1 MIVCGLFKSPFFFT
15 ILKKLCEEN
24 IKNLIVS
31 IRFILY
37 NKERNHYDQLR
48 SLLNMINLKNFNV
61 KKMTIGEMAK
71 INHITEQTL
80 RLYDREELFSPVYRD
95 ENTGYRYYDI
105 RQSAQLDMIRYMKAL
120 GMPLKEIRIHMK
132 KWDMGRV
139 KQLLR
144 DNRDAI
150 DQKIMEL
157 NLQKRAIE
165 RTLDS
170 YDRYEAAPPDG
181 AIVMEYIPKRRMYVK
196 ETKTNFYDYEIDEY
210 ERLLRSLKEDMG
222 ARKISPFYFANAGTI
237 LKREN
242 FMKRSLYSTQ
252 MFVFV
257 DQEYV
262 EEELI
267 TVIPANSYLC
277 IYCDRFAKEKEYID
291 RLLATI
297 EENHYTVIGDY
308 ICEVIVE
315 MPLDY
320 KERGMFL
327 RLQVPVRMS

>member
-1 MIVCGLFKSPFFFT
+1 MIVCGLFKSPLFF
-15 ILKKLCEEN
+15 IKLCEEN
-24 IKNLIVS
+24 IKNIIVS
-31 IRFILY
+31 ISFILY

-48 SLLNMINLKNFNV
+48 RLLNMINLKNFNV

-144 DNRDAI
+144 ENRDAI
-150 DQKIMEL
+150 DQKIVEL

-242 FMKRSLYSTQ
+242 FMKRNLYSTQ
-252 MFVFV
+252 VFVFV

-277 IYCDRFAKEKEYID
+277 IYCDRFSKEKEYID

>member
-1 MIVCGLFKSPFFFT
+1 LYAGFLKARFFFT
-15 ILKKLCEEN
+15 IFKKLCEEN

-37 NKERNHYDQLR
+37 NKERNHYDQPR
-48 SLLNMINLKNFNV
+48 RLLNMINLKNFNV

-144 DNRDAI
+144 ENRDAI
-150 DQKIMEL
+150 DQKIEEL

-277 IYCDRFAKEKEYID
+277 IYCDRFSKEKEYID

>member
-1 MIVCGLFKSPFFFT
+1 MIVCGLFKSPLFF
-15 ILKKLCEEN
+15 IKLCEEN
-24 IKNLIVS
+24 IKNIIVS

-48 SLLNMINLKNFNV
+48 RLLNMINLKNFNV

-144 DNRDAI
+144 ENRDAI
-150 DQKIMEL
+150 DQKIVEL

-242 FMKRSLYSTQ
+242 FMKRNLYSTQ
-252 MFVFV
+252 VFVFV

-277 IYCDRFAKEKEYID
+277 IYCDRFSKEKEYID

>member
-1 MIVCGLFKSPFFFT
+1 MIVCGLFKSPLFF
-15 ILKKLCEEN
+15 IKLCEEN
-24 IKNLIVS
+24 IKNIIVS

-48 SLLNMINLKNFNV
+48 RLLIMINLKNFNV

-144 DNRDAI
+144 ENRDAI
-150 DQKIMEL
+150 DQKIVEL

-242 FMKRSLYSTQ
+242 FMKRNLYSTQ
-252 MFVFV
+252 VFVFV

-277 IYCDRFAKEKEYID
+277 IYCDRFSKEKEYID

>member
-1 MIVCGLFKSPFFFT
+1 MYAGFLKARFFFT
-15 ILKKLCEEN
+15 IFKKLCEEN

-37 NKERNHYDQLR
+37 NKERNHYDQPR
-48 SLLNMINLKNFNV
+48 RLLNMINLKNFNV

-144 DNRDAI
+144 ENRDAI
-150 DQKIMEL
+150 DQKIEEL

-277 IYCDRFAKEKEYID
+277 IYCDRFSKEKEYID

>member
-1 MIVCGLFKSPFFFT
+1 
-15 ILKKLCEEN
+15 
-24 IKNLIVS
+24 
-31 IRFILY
+31 
-37 NKERNHYDQLR
+37 
-48 SLLNMINLKNFNV
+48 
-61 KKMTIGEMAK
+61 MTIGEMAK

-144 DNRDAI
+144 ENRDAI
-150 DQKIMEL
+150 DQKVVEL

-242 FMKRSLYSTQ
+242 FMKRNLYSTQ
-252 MFVFV
+252 VFVFV

-277 IYCDRFAKEKEYID
+277 IYCDRFSKEKEYID